1 MLYYNYF
8 WINKCEFTKE
18 GKTIMEKIKK
28 RIANL
33 KVAGKLKV
41 YRMTVLVMTLFLVL
55 VALIST
61 LVIRSNIE
69 KMTEVWSPS
78 LEYLQDLETM
88 TAKYRIKQYQ
98 HLVESDA
105 AIMNSCE
112 EEIQKLESQIQDT
125 GANLDAIINADS
137 DAQKGQDDYEVASAA
152 WEKYRD
158 ASDEILKLSREGKQQ
173 EASKL
178 MTGEV
183 YEDYKSFSK
192 KLTILRDK
200 FQVELDQA
208 KTMANVCTVIIF
220 IVIVAAGLAIA
231 VVTTLIGR
239 IITNSITEPVEQIDA
254 AVASLRKG
262 ELSNVEM
269 LTYESED
276 ELGDTVRNLKEAMG
290 ILADYVSEI
299 SVEVKAIAQGDL
311 TRNGDD
317 ITDFLGDFS
326 ELKTSLLY
334 ILKRFNSTLTE
345 ISNLAEQV
353 SSNSSEVENASKSLA
368 DGATEQAGVIEEL
381 NATIDTVVD
390 MAEDTAKETQNA
402 SARVKASANKANEE
416 KEKMNE
422 LLTEMEH
429 ITEISKEIG
438 NIITDIEDIAS
449 QTNLLSLNASIEA
462 ARAGEAG
469 KGFAVVADQIG
480 KLAADS
486 AQSAVNTRDLIDK
499 TLVEIEKG
507 NTITR
512 TTADAFNQIIADMQ
526 SFAELAE
533 NTMEKANSQAESLE
547 QIGQGIEQLSG
558 VVQDNAASSEENTAI
573 SINLA
578 EGAAKMHDRV
588 NIFKLF

>member
-1 MLYYNYF
+1 
-8 WINKCEFTKE
+8 
-18 GKTIMEKIKK
+18 MEKIKK

-33 KVAGKLKV
+33 KVEGKLKV
-41 YRMTVLVMTLFLVL
+41 YQMTVLVMTLFLVL

-61 LVIRSNIE
+61 VVIRSNIE
-69 KMTEVWSPS
+69 KITKVWSPS

-105 AIMNSCE
+105 AVMNSCE
-112 EEIQKLESQIQDT
+112 EEIKKLESQIQDT
-125 GANLDAIINADS
+125 DAKLEAIMSANS
-137 DAQKGQDDYEVASAA
+137 KAQKGQDDYEVANAA
-152 WEKYRD
+152 WEKYRG
-158 ASDEILKLSREGKQQ
+158 ASDEILQLSREGKQQ

-183 YEDYKSFSK
+183 YKDYKSFSK
-192 KLTILRDK
+192 KLTILCDK

-231 VVTTLIGR
+231 VVTTLIGK
-239 IITNSITEPVEQIDA
+239 IITNSITEPVKQIDA

-276 ELGDTVRNLKEAMG
+276 ELGDTIRNLKEAMG

-486 AQSAVNTRDLIDK
+486 AKSAVNTRDLIDK

-512 TTADAFNQIIADMQ
+512 TTAESFNQIIADME

-558 VVQDNAASSEENTAI
+558 VVQGNAASSEENTAI

>member
-1 MLYYNYF
+1 
-8 WINKCEFTKE
+8 
-18 GKTIMEKIKK
+18 MEKIKK
-28 RIANL
+28 HIANL
-33 KVAGKLKV
+33 KVAGKLKL
-41 YRMTVLVMTLFLVL
+41 YQMTVLVMTFFLVL

-69 KMTEVWSPS
+69 KITEVWSPS

-105 AIMNSCE
+105 AVMNSCE
-112 EEIQKLESQIQDT
+112 EEIKKLESQIQDT
-125 GANLDAIINADS
+125 DAKLEAIMSANS
-137 DAQKGQDDYEVASAA
+137 KAQKGQDDYEVANAA
-152 WEKYRD
+152 WEEYRA

-192 KLTILRDK
+192 KLTILCGK

-276 ELGDTVRNLKEAMG
+276 EFGDTIRNLKEAMG

-353 SSNSSEVENASKSLA
+353 SSNASEVENASKSLA

-416 KEKMNE
+416 KEKMND
-422 LLTEMEH
+422 LLMEMEH

-469 KGFAVVADQIG
+469 RGFAVVADQIG

-486 AQSAVNTRDLIDK
+486 AKSAVNTRDLIDK

-512 TTADAFNQIIADMQ
+512 TTADAFNQIIADME

-558 VVQDNAASSEENTAI
+558 VVQGNAASSEENTAI

>member
-1 MLYYNYF
+1 
-8 WINKCEFTKE
+8 
-18 GKTIMEKIKK
+18 MEKIKK
-28 RIANL
+28 CIANL
-33 KVAGKLKV
+33 KVEGKLKV
-41 YRMTVLVMTLFLVL
+41 YQMTVLVMTLFLVL

-61 LVIRSNIE
+61 VVIRSNIE
-69 KMTEVWSPS
+69 KITKVWSPS

-105 AIMNSCE
+105 AVMNSCE

-125 GANLDAIINADS
+125 DAKLEAIMSANS
-137 DAQKGQDDYEVASAA
+137 KAQKGQDDYEVANAA
-152 WEKYRD
+152 WEKYRG
-158 ASDEILKLSREGKQQ
+158 ASDEILQLSREGKQQ

-231 VVTTLIGR
+231 VVTTMIGK
-239 IITNSITEPVEQIDA
+239 IITNSITEPVKQIDA

-276 ELGDTVRNLKEAMG
+276 ELGDTIRNLKEAMG

-299 SVEVKAIAQGDL
+299 SVEVKAIAQGNL

-469 KGFAVVADQIG
+469 RGFAVVADQIG

-486 AQSAVNTRDLIDK
+486 AKSAVNTRDLIDK

-512 TTADAFNQIIADMQ
+512 TTAESFNQIITDME

-558 VVQDNAASSEENTAI
+558 VVQGNAASSEENTAI

>member
-1 MLYYNYF
+1 
-8 WINKCEFTKE
+8 
-18 GKTIMEKIKK
+18 MEKIKK
-28 RIANL
+28 CIANL
-33 KVAGKLKV
+33 KVEGKLKV
-41 YRMTVLVMTLFLVL
+41 YQMTVLVMTLFLVL

-61 LVIRSNIE
+61 VVIRSNIE
-69 KMTEVWSPS
+69 KITKVWSPS

-105 AIMNSCE
+105 AVMNSCE
-112 EEIQKLESQIQDT
+112 EEIKKLESQIQDT
-125 GANLDAIINADS
+125 DAKLEAIMSANS
-137 DAQKGQDDYEVASAA
+137 KAQKGQDDYEVANAA
-152 WEKYRD
+152 WKKYRG
-158 ASDEILKLSREGKQQ
+158 ASDEILQLSREGKQQ

-192 KLTILRDK
+192 KLTILCGK

-231 VVTTLIGR
+231 VVTTMIGR
-239 IITNSITEPVEQIDA
+239 IITNSITEPVEQIEA

-276 ELGDTVRNLKEAMG
+276 EFGDTIRNLKEAMG

-486 AQSAVNTRDLIDK
+486 AKSAVNTRDLIDK

-512 TTADAFNQIIADMQ
+512 TTADAFNQIITDME

-558 VVQDNAASSEENTAI
+558 VVQGNAASSEENTAI

>member
-1 MLYYNYF
+1 
-8 WINKCEFTKE
+8 
-18 GKTIMEKIKK
+18 MEKIKK

-33 KVAGKLKV
+33 KVEGKLKV
-41 YRMTVLVMTLFLVL
+41 YQMTVLVMTLFLVL

-69 KMTEVWSPS
+69 KITKVWSPS

-105 AIMNSCE
+105 AVMNSCE
-112 EEIQKLESQIQDT
+112 EEIKKLESQIQDT
-125 GANLDAIINADS
+125 DAKLEAIMSANS
-137 DAQKGQDDYEVASAA
+137 KAQKGQDDYEVANAA
-152 WEKYRD
+152 WEKYRG
-158 ASDEILKLSREGKQQ
+158 ASDEILQLSREGKQQ

-231 VVTTLIGR
+231 VVTTMIGR

-276 ELGDTVRNLKEAMG
+276 EFGDTIRNLKEAMG

-299 SVEVKAIAQGDL
+299 SVEVKAIAQGNL

-469 KGFAVVADQIG
+469 KGFAVVADQIA

-486 AQSAVNTRDLIDK
+486 AKSAVNTRDLIDK

-512 TTADAFNQIIADMQ
+512 TTADAFNQIIADME

-558 VVQDNAASSEENTAI
+558 VVQGNAASSEENTAI

>member
-1 MLYYNYF
+1 
-8 WINKCEFTKE
+8 
-18 GKTIMEKIKK
+18 MEKIKK

-33 KVAGKLKV
+33 KVEGKLKV
-41 YRMTVLVMTLFLVL
+41 YQMTVLVMTLFLVL

-61 LVIRSNIE
+61 VVIRSNIE
-69 KMTEVWSPS
+69 KITKVWSPS

-105 AIMNSCE
+105 AVMNSCE
-112 EEIQKLESQIQDT
+112 EEIKKLESQIQDT
-125 GANLDAIINADS
+125 DAKLEAIMSANS
-137 DAQKGQDDYEVASAA
+137 KAQKGQDDYEVANAA
-152 WEKYRD
+152 WEKYRG
-158 ASDEILKLSREGKQQ
+158 ASDEILQLSREGKQQ

-183 YEDYKSFSK
+183 YKDYKSFSK
-192 KLTILRDK
+192 KLTILCDK

-231 VVTTLIGR
+231 VVTTLIGK
-239 IITNSITEPVEQIDA
+239 IITNSITEPVKQIDA

-276 ELGDTVRNLKEAMG
+276 ELGDTIRNLKEAMG

-486 AQSAVNTRDLIDK
+486 AKSAVNTRDLIDK

-512 TTADAFNQIIADMQ
+512 TTADAFNQIITDME

-558 VVQDNAASSEENTAI
+558 VVQGNAASSEENTAI

>member
-1 MLYYNYF
+1 
-8 WINKCEFTKE
+8 
-18 GKTIMEKIKK
+18 MEKIKK
-28 RIANL
+28 HIANL

-61 LVIRSNIE
+61 VVIRSNIE
-69 KMTEVWSPS
+69 KITKVWSPS

-105 AIMNSCE
+105 AVMNSCE
-112 EEIQKLESQIQDT
+112 EEIKKLESQIQDT
-125 GANLDAIINADS
+125 DAKLEAIMSANS
-137 DAQKGQDDYEVASAA
+137 KAQKGRDDYEVANAA
-152 WEKYRD
+152 WEKYRG
-158 ASDEILKLSREGKQQ
+158 ASDEILQLSREGKQQ

-192 KLTILRDK
+192 KLTILCGK

-231 VVTTLIGR
+231 VVTTMIGR

-276 ELGDTVRNLKEAMG
+276 EFGDTIRNLKEAMG

-486 AQSAVNTRDLIDK
+486 AKSAVNTRDLIDK

-512 TTADAFNQIIADMQ
+512 TTADAFNQIITDME

-558 VVQDNAASSEENTAI
+558 VVQGNAASSEENTAI

>member
-1 MLYYNYF
+1 
-8 WINKCEFTKE
+8 
-18 GKTIMEKIKK
+18 MEKIKK
-28 RIANL
+28 CIANL
-33 KVAGKLKV
+33 KVEGKLKV
-41 YRMTVLVMTLFLVL
+41 YQMTVLVMTLFLVL

-61 LVIRSNIE
+61 VVIRSNIE
-69 KMTEVWSPS
+69 KITKVWSPS

-105 AIMNSCE
+105 AVMNSCE
-112 EEIQKLESQIQDT
+112 EEIKKLESQIQDT
-125 GANLDAIINADS
+125 DAKLEAIMSANS
-137 DAQKGQDDYEVASAA
+137 KAQKGQDDYEVANAA
-152 WEKYRD
+152 WEKYRG
-158 ASDEILKLSREGKQQ
+158 ASDEILQLSREGKQQ

-192 KLTILRDK
+192 KLTILCGK

-231 VVTTLIGR
+231 VVTTMIGR

-276 ELGDTVRNLKEAMG
+276 ELGDTIRNLKEAMG

-326 ELKTSLLY
+326 ELKSSLLY

-486 AQSAVNTRDLIDK
+486 AKSAVNTRDLIDK

-512 TTADAFNQIIADMQ
+512 TTADAFNQIITDME

-558 VVQDNAASSEENTAI
+558 VVQGNAASSEENTAI

-578 EGAAKMHDRV
+578 EGAAKMRDRV

>member
-1 MLYYNYF
+1 
-8 WINKCEFTKE
+8 
-18 GKTIMEKIKK
+18 MEKIKK
-28 RIANL
+28 CIANL
-33 KVAGKLKV
+33 KVEGKLKV
-41 YRMTVLVMTLFLVL
+41 YQMTVLVMTLFLVL

-61 LVIRSNIE
+61 VVIRSNIE
-69 KMTEVWSPS
+69 KITKVWSPS

-105 AIMNSCE
+105 AVMNSCE
-112 EEIQKLESQIQDT
+112 EEITKLESQIQDT
-125 GANLDAIINADS
+125 DAKLEAIMSANS
-137 DAQKGQDDYEVASAA
+137 KAQKGQDDYEVANAA
-152 WEKYRD
+152 WEKYRG
-158 ASDEILKLSREGKQQ
+158 ASDEILQLSREGKQQ

-178 MTGEV
+178 MTGEA

-192 KLTILRDK
+192 KLTILCGK

-231 VVTTLIGR
+231 VVTTMIGR
-239 IITNSITEPVEQIDA
+239 IITNSITEPVKQIDA

-276 ELGDTVRNLKEAMG
+276 EFGDTIRNLKEAMG
-290 ILADYVSEI
+290 ILADYVREI

-486 AQSAVNTRDLIDK
+486 AKSAVNTRDLIDK

-512 TTADAFNQIIADMQ
+512 TTADAFNQIITDME

-558 VVQDNAASSEENTAI
+558 VVQGNAASSEENTAI

>member
-1 MLYYNYF
+1 
-8 WINKCEFTKE
+8 
-18 GKTIMEKIKK
+18 MEKIKK

-41 YRMTVLVMTLFLVL
+41 YRITVLVMTLFLVL

-69 KMTEVWSPS
+69 KITEVWSPS

-105 AIMNSCE
+105 AVMNSCE

-125 GANLDAIINADS
+125 SVNLDAIMSADS
-137 DAQKGQDDYEVASAA
+137 DAQKGQDDYKAASAA
-152 WEKYRD
+152 WETYRT

-183 YEDYKSFSK
+183 YEEYKAFAE
-192 KLTILRDK
+192 KLTILRDE
-200 FQVELDQA
+200 FQAELDQA
-208 KTMANVCTVIIF
+208 KTMANVCTIIIF
-220 IVIVAAGLAIA
+220 VVIVAAGLAIA
-231 VVTTLIGR
+231 VVTTLIGK
-239 IITNSITEPVEQIDA
+239 IITNSITEPVEQIEA
-254 AVASLRKG
+254 AVASLRNG

-276 ELGDTVRNLKEAMG
+276 ELGDTIRNLKEAMG

-326 ELKTSLLY
+326 ELKSSLLY

-390 MAEDTAKETQNA
+390 LAANTAKETQSA

-416 KEKMNE
+416 KEKMND
-422 LLTEMEH
+422 LLKEMEH

-469 KGFAVVADQIG
+469 RGFAVVADQIG

-486 AQSAVNTRDLIDK
+486 AKSAVNTRDLIDK

-512 TTADAFNQIIADMQ
+512 TTADAFNQIIADME

-558 VVQDNAASSEENTAI
+558 VVQGNAASSEENTAI

>member
-1 MLYYNYF
+1 
-8 WINKCEFTKE
+8 
-18 GKTIMEKIKK
+18 MEKIKK

-69 KMTEVWSPS
+69 KITEVWSPS

-98 HLVESDA
+98 HLVESDESVMTA
-105 AIMNSCE
+105 CE

-125 GANLDAIINADS
+125 GENLDAIINADS
-137 DAQKGQDDYEVASAA
+137 DAQKGQADYKAASAG
-152 WEKYRD
+152 WEEYRA
-158 ASDEILKLSREGKQQ
+158 ASDEILQLSREGKQQ
-173 EASKL
+173 EAAKL
-178 MTGEV
+178 MIGEV
-183 YEDYKSFSK
+183 YEEYTVFAE
-192 KLTILRDK
+192 KLTSLRDE
-200 FQVELDQA
+200 FQKELDRA

-231 VVTTLIGR
+231 VVTTLIGG
-239 IITNSITEPVEQIDA
+239 IITNSITEPVEQIEA

-276 ELGDTVRNLKEAMG
+276 ELGDTIRNLKEAIG
-290 ILADYVSEI
+290 ILAGYVSEI

-311 TRNGDD
+311 TKNGDD

-326 ELKTSLLY
+326 ELKESLLY

-345 ISNLAEQV
+345 ISDLAEQV
-353 SSNSSEVENASKSLA
+353 SSNASQVENASKSLA

-381 NATIDTVVD
+381 NATIDTVVNL
-390 MAEDTAKETQNA
+390 AADTAKETQSA

-416 KEKMNE
+416 KEKMND
-422 LLTEMEH
+422 LLMEMEH

-486 AQSAVNTRDLIDK
+486 AKSAVNTRDLIDK

-512 TTADAFNQIIADMQ
+512 TTADAFNQIIADME

-547 QIGQGIEQLSG
+547 QIGQGIEQLSS
-558 VVQDNAASSEENTAI
+558 VVQDNAASSEENSAI

-578 EGAAKMHDRV
+578 EGATKMHDRV

>member
-1 MLYYNYF
+1 
-8 WINKCEFTKE
+8 
-18 GKTIMEKIKK
+18 MEKIKK
-28 RIANL
+28 RVTNL

-41 YRMTVLVMTLFLVL
+41 YRMTVLVMTLFFVL

-61 LVIRSNIE
+61 VVIRSNIE
-69 KMTEVWSPS
+69 KITKVWSPS

-105 AIMNSCE
+105 AVMNSCE
-112 EEIQKLESQIQDT
+112 EEIKKLESQIQDT
-125 GANLDAIINADS
+125 DAKLEAIMSANS
-137 DAQKGQDDYEVASAA
+137 KAQKGRDDYDAANAA
-152 WEKYRD
+152 WEKYRG
-158 ASDEILKLSREGKQQ
+158 ASDEILQLSREGKQQ

-192 KLTILRDK
+192 KLTILCGK

-231 VVTTLIGR
+231 VVTTMIGR

-276 ELGDTVRNLKEAMG
+276 EFGDTIRNLKEAMG

-486 AQSAVNTRDLIDK
+486 AKSAVNTRDLIDK

-512 TTADAFNQIIADMQ
+512 TTADAFNQIITDME

-558 VVQDNAASSEENTAI
+558 VVQGNAASSEENTAI

>member
-1 MLYYNYF
+1 
-8 WINKCEFTKE
+8 
-18 GKTIMEKIKK
+18 MEKIKK

-69 KMTEVWSPS
+69 KITEVWSPS

-125 GANLDAIINADS
+125 GANLDAIMSADS

-152 WEKYRD
+152 WEKYRA
-158 ASDEILKLSREGKQQ
+158 ASDEILQLSRADKQQ
-173 EASKL
+173 EAAKL
-178 MTGEV
+178 MIGEV
-183 YEDYKSFSK
+183 YDEYKSFSE
-192 KLTILRDK
+192 KLTSLRDEFK
-200 FQVELDQA
+200 VELDRA
-208 KTMANVCTVIIF
+208 KTMANVCTIIIF
-220 IVIVAAGLAIA
+220 VVIVAAGLAIA

-239 IITNSITEPVEQIDA
+239 IITNSITEPVEQIQA
-254 AVASLRKG
+254 AVSSLRKG

-276 ELGDTVRNLKEAMG
+276 ELGDTIRNLKEAMG

-353 SSNSSEVENASKSLA
+353 SSNSSEVEKASKSLA

-390 MAEDTAKETQNA
+390 LAADTAKVTQNA

-416 KEKMNE
+416 KEKMND
-422 LLTEMEH
+422 LLKEMEH

-469 KGFAVVADQIG
+469 RGFAVVADQIG

-486 AQSAVNTRDLIDK
+486 AKSAVNTRDLIDK

-507 NTITR
+507 NNITR
-512 TTADAFNQIIADMQ
+512 TTAEAFNQIIADME
-526 SFAELAE
+526 SFAELAQ

-558 VVQDNAASSEENTAI
+558 VVQGNAASSEENTAI

-578 EGAAKMHDRV
+578 DGAAKMHDRV

>member
-1 MLYYNYF
+1 
-8 WINKCEFTKE
+8 
-18 GKTIMEKIKK
+18 MEKIKK

-33 KVAGKLKV
+33 KVEGKLKV
-41 YRMTVLVMTLFLVL
+41 YQMTVLVMTLFLVL

-61 LVIRSNIE
+61 VVIRSNIE
-69 KMTEVWSPS
+69 KITKVWSPS

-105 AIMNSCE
+105 AVMNSCE
-112 EEIQKLESQIQDT
+112 EEIKKLESQIQDT
-125 GANLDAIINADS
+125 DAKLEAIMSANS
-137 DAQKGQDDYEVASAA
+137 KAQKGQDDYEVANAA
-152 WEKYRD
+152 WEKYRG
-158 ASDEILKLSREGKQQ
+158 ASDEILQLSREGKQQ

-192 KLTILRDK
+192 KLTILCDK

-231 VVTTLIGR
+231 VVTTLIGK
-239 IITNSITEPVEQIDA
+239 IITNSITEPVKQIDA

-276 ELGDTVRNLKEAMG
+276 EFGDTIRNLKEAMG

-317 ITDFLGDFS
+317 ITEFLGDFS

-486 AQSAVNTRDLIDK
+486 AKSAVNTRDLIDK

-512 TTADAFNQIIADMQ
+512 TTADAFNQIITDME

-558 VVQDNAASSEENTAI
+558 VVQGNAASSEENTAI

>member
-1 MLYYNYF
+1 
-8 WINKCEFTKE
+8 
-18 GKTIMEKIKK
+18 MEKIKK

-61 LVIRSNIE
+61 LVIRLNIE
-69 KMTEVWSPS
+69 KITEVWSPS

-125 GANLDAIINADS
+125 DANLDAIMSADS
-137 DAQKGQDDYEVASAA
+137 DARKGQDHYEVAKAA
-152 WEKYRD
+152 WEEYRA
-158 ASDEILKLSREGKQQ
+158 ASDEILKLSRAGKQQ

-178 MTGEV
+178 MTGKV
-183 YEDYKSFSK
+183 YEEYKALAE
-192 KLTILRDK
+192 KLTILSDE
-200 FQVELDQA
+200 FQAELDRA
-208 KTMANVCTVIIF
+208 KTMANVCIIIIF

-231 VVTTLIGR
+231 VVTTQIGK
-239 IITNSITEPVEQIDA
+239 IITNSITEPVKQIDA

-276 ELGDTVRNLKEAMG
+276 EFGDTIRNLKEAMG

-311 TRNGDD
+311 TRNGND

-326 ELKTSLLY
+326 ELKVSLVY

-353 SSNSSEVENASKSLA
+353 SSNASEVENASRSLA

-381 NATIDTVVD
+381 NATVDTVVD
-390 MAEDTAKETQNA
+390 LAADTAKETQSA

-416 KEKMNE
+416 KEKMND
-422 LLTEMEH
+422 LLMEMGH

-486 AQSAVNTRDLIDK
+486 AKSAVNTRDLIDK

-512 TTADAFNQIIADMQ
+512 TTADAFNQIIADME
-526 SFAELAE
+526 SFAEIAQ
-533 NTMEKANSQAESLE
+533 NTMEKANSQAESLG
-547 QIGQGIEQLSG
+547 QIGQGIEQLSS
-558 VVQDNAASSEENTAI
+558 VVQGNAASSEENTAI

-578 EGAAKMHDRV
+578 EGAAKMRDRV

>member
-1 MLYYNYF
+1 
-8 WINKCEFTKE
+8 
-18 GKTIMEKIKK
+18 MEKIKK

-33 KVAGKLKV
+33 KVEGKLKV
-41 YRMTVLVMTLFLVL
+41 YQMTVLVMTLFLVL

-61 LVIRSNIE
+61 VVIRSNIE
-69 KMTEVWSPS
+69 KITKVWSPS

-105 AIMNSCE
+105 AVMNSCE
-112 EEIQKLESQIQDT
+112 EEITKLESQIQDT
-125 GANLDAIINADS
+125 DAKLEAIMSANS
-137 DAQKGQDDYEVASAA
+137 KAQKGQDDYEVANAA
-152 WEKYRD
+152 WEKYRG
-158 ASDEILKLSREGKQQ
+158 ASDEILQLSREGKQQ

-192 KLTILRDK
+192 KLTILCGK

-231 VVTTLIGR
+231 VVTTMIGR
-239 IITNSITEPVEQIDA
+239 IITNSITEPVKQIDA

-276 ELGDTVRNLKEAMG
+276 EFGDTIRNLKEAMG
-290 ILADYVSEI
+290 ILADYVREI

-449 QTNLLSLNASIEA
+449 QTNLLSLNAS
-462 ARAGEAG
+462 RAGEAG

-486 AQSAVNTRDLIDK
+486 AKSAVNTRDLIDK

-512 TTADAFNQIIADMQ
+512 TTADAFNQIITDME

-558 VVQDNAASSEENTAI
+558 VVQGNAASSEENTAI

>member
-1 MLYYNYF
+1 
-8 WINKCEFTKE
+8 
-18 GKTIMEKIKK
+18 MEKLKK

-33 KVAGKLKV
+33 KVSGKLKV

-55 VALIST
+55 VALSST
-61 LVIRSNIE
+61 VVIRSNIE
-69 KMTEVWSPS
+69 KITEVWSPA
-78 LEYLQDLETM
+78 LEYLQELETM

-105 AIMNSCE
+105 AAMNSCE

-125 GANLDAIINADS
+125 SANLDAIMSADS
-137 DAQKGQDDYEVASAA
+137 DAQKGQDDYEVAKAA
-152 WEKYRD
+152 WEEYRA
-158 ASDEILKLSREGKQQ
+158 ASDKILKLSRADKQQ
-173 EASKL
+173 EAAKL

-183 YEDYKSFSK
+183 YEEYKSFTET
-192 KLTILRDK
+192 LTSLRDE
-200 FQVELDQA
+200 FQVELDRA
-208 KTMANVCTVIIF
+208 KTTANVCTIIIF
-220 IVIVAAGLAIA
+220 VVIVAAGLAIA
-231 VVTTLIGR
+231 VVTTLIGK
-239 IITNSITEPVEQIDA
+239 IITKSITEPVEQIEA

-276 ELGDTVRNLKEAMG
+276 EFGDTIRNLKEAMG

-311 TRNGDD
+311 TRNGED

-326 ELKTSLLY
+326 ELKASLLY
-334 ILKRFNSTLTE
+334 ILKHFNSTLTE

-353 SSNSSEVENASKSLA
+353 SSNASEVKNASKSLS

-381 NATIDTVVD
+381 NATIDNVVD
-390 MAEDTAKETQNA
+390 LAEDTAKETQSA

-469 KGFAVVADQIG
+469 RGFAVVADQIG

-486 AQSAVNTRDLIDK
+486 AKSAVNTRDLIDK
-499 TLVEIEKG
+499 TLEEIEKG

-512 TTADAFNQIIADMQ
+512 TTADAFNQIIADME
-526 SFAELAE
+526 SFAEIAQ

-547 QIGQGIEQLSG
+547 QIGQGIEQLSS
-558 VVQDNAASSEENTAI
+558 VVQGNAASSEENTAI
-573 SINLA
+573 SVNLA

>member
-1 MLYYNYF
+1 
-8 WINKCEFTKE
+8 
-18 GKTIMEKIKK
+18 MEKIKK
-28 RIANL
+28 CIANL
-33 KVAGKLKV
+33 KVEGKLKV
-41 YRMTVLVMTLFLVL
+41 YQMTVLVMTLFLVL

-69 KMTEVWSPS
+69 KITKVWSPS

-105 AIMNSCE
+105 AVMNSCE
-112 EEIQKLESQIQDT
+112 EEIKKLESQIQDT
-125 GANLDAIINADS
+125 DAKLEAIMSANS
-137 DAQKGQDDYEVASAA
+137 KAQKGQDDYEVANAA
-152 WEKYRD
+152 WKKYRG
-158 ASDEILKLSREGKQQ
+158 ASDEILQLSREGKQQ

-208 KTMANVCTVIIF
+208 KTMANVCIVIIF

-231 VVTTLIGR
+231 VVTTMIGK
-239 IITNSITEPVEQIDA
+239 IITNSITEPVKQIDA

-276 ELGDTVRNLKEAMG
+276 EFGDTIRNLKEAMG

-416 KEKMNE
+416 KEKMND
-422 LLTEMEH
+422 LLKEMEH

-486 AQSAVNTRDLIDK
+486 AKSAVNTRDLIDK

-512 TTADAFNQIIADMQ
+512 TTADAFNQIIADME

-558 VVQDNAASSEENTAI
+558 VVQGNAASSEENTAI

>member
-1 MLYYNYF
+1 
-8 WINKCEFTKE
+8 
-18 GKTIMEKIKK
+18 MEKIKK
-28 RIANL
+28 CIANL
-33 KVAGKLKV
+33 KVEGKLKV
-41 YRMTVLVMTLFLVL
+41 YQMTVLVMTLFLVL

-61 LVIRSNIE
+61 VVIRSNIE
-69 KMTEVWSPS
+69 KITKVWSPS

-105 AIMNSCE
+105 AVMNSCE
-112 EEIQKLESQIQDT
+112 EEITKLESQIQDT
-125 GANLDAIINADS
+125 DAKLEAIMSANS
-137 DAQKGQDDYEVASAA
+137 KAQKGQDDYEVANAA
-152 WEKYRD
+152 WEKYRG
-158 ASDEILKLSREGKQQ
+158 ASDEILQLSREGKQQ

-231 VVTTLIGR
+231 VVTTLIGK
-239 IITNSITEPVEQIDA
+239 IITNSITEPVEQIEA

-276 ELGDTVRNLKEAMG
+276 ELGDTIRNLKEAMG

-326 ELKTSLLY
+326 ELKVSLLY

-486 AQSAVNTRDLIDK
+486 AKSAVNTRDLIDK

-512 TTADAFNQIIADMQ
+512 TTAESFNQIITDME

-558 VVQDNAASSEENTAI
+558 VVQGNAASSEENTAI

>member
-1 MLYYNYF
+1 
-8 WINKCEFTKE
+8 
-18 GKTIMEKIKK
+18 MEKLKK

-33 KVAGKLKV
+33 KVSGKLKV

-55 VALIST
+55 VALSST

-69 KMTEVWSPS
+69 KITEVWSPA
-78 LEYLQDLETM
+78 LEYLQELETM

-105 AIMNSCE
+105 AAMNSCE

-125 GANLDAIINADS
+125 SANLDAIMSADS
-137 DAQKGQDDYEVASAA
+137 DAQKGQDDYEVAKAA
-152 WEKYRD
+152 WEEYRA
-158 ASDEILKLSREGKQQ
+158 ASDKILKLSRADKQQ
-173 EASKL
+173 EAAKL

-183 YEDYKSFSK
+183 YEEYKSFTET
-192 KLTILRDK
+192 LTSLRDE
-200 FQVELDQA
+200 FQVELDRA
-208 KTMANVCTVIIF
+208 KTTANVCTIIIF
-220 IVIVAAGLAIA
+220 VVIVAAGLAIA
-231 VVTTLIGR
+231 VVTTLIGK
-239 IITNSITEPVEQIDA
+239 IITKSITEPVEQIEA

-276 ELGDTVRNLKEAMG
+276 EFGDTIRNLKEAMG

-326 ELKTSLLY
+326 ELKASLLY
-334 ILKRFNSTLTE
+334 ILKHFNSTLTE

-390 MAEDTAKETQNA
+390 MAEDTAKETQSA

-469 KGFAVVADQIG
+469 RGFAVVADQIG

-486 AQSAVNTRDLIDK
+486 AKSAVNTRDLIDK
-499 TLVEIEKG
+499 TLEEIEKG

-512 TTADAFNQIIADMQ
+512 TTADAFNQIIADME
-526 SFAELAE
+526 SFAEIAQ

-547 QIGQGIEQLSG
+547 QIGQGIEQLSS
-558 VVQDNAASSEENTAI
+558 VVQGNAASSEENTAI
-573 SINLA
+573 SVNLA

>member
-1 MLYYNYF
+1 
-8 WINKCEFTKE
+8 
-18 GKTIMEKIKK
+18 MEKIKK
-28 RIANL
+28 RITNL

-41 YRMTVLVMTLFLVL
+41 YQMTVLVMTLFLVL

-69 KMTEVWSPS
+69 KITEVWSPS

-105 AIMNSCE
+105 AVMNSCE
-112 EEIQKLESQIQDT
+112 EEITKLESQIQDT
-125 GANLDAIINADS
+125 AAKLDAIISADS
-137 DAQKGQDDYEVASAA
+137 KAQKGRDDYDVANAA
-152 WEKYRD
+152 WEKYRA
-158 ASDEILKLSREGKQQ
+158 ASDEILQLSREGKQQ

-183 YEDYKSFSK
+183 YEEYKAFAE
-192 KLTILRDK
+192 KLTTLCEK

-276 ELGDTVRNLKEAMG
+276 EFGDTIRNLKEAMG

-326 ELKTSLLY
+326 ELKVSLLY

-390 MAEDTAKETQNA
+390 LAADTAKETQSA
-402 SARVKASANKANEE
+402 SARVKASADKANEE
-416 KEKMNE
+416 KEKMND
-422 LLTEMEH
+422 LLMEMEH

-486 AQSAVNTRDLIDK
+486 AKSAVNTRDLIDK

-512 TTADAFNQIIADMQ
+512 TTADAFNQIIADME

-558 VVQDNAASSEENTAI
+558 VVQGNAASSEENTAI

>member
-1 MLYYNYF
+1 
-8 WINKCEFTKE
+8 
-18 GKTIMEKIKK
+18 MEKIKK

-33 KVAGKLKV
+33 KVEGKLKV
-41 YRMTVLVMTLFLVL
+41 YQMTVLVMTLFLVL

-69 KMTEVWSPS
+69 KITEVWSPS

-105 AIMNSCE
+105 AVMNSCE
-112 EEIQKLESQIQDT
+112 EEITKLESQIQDT
-125 GANLDAIINADS
+125 DAKLEAIMSANS
-137 DAQKGQDDYEVASAA
+137 KAQKGQDDYEVANAA
-152 WEKYRD
+152 WEKYRG
-158 ASDEILKLSREGKQQ
+158 ASDEILQLSREGKQQ

-192 KLTILRDK
+192 KLTILCGK

-231 VVTTLIGR
+231 VVTTLIGG

-276 ELGDTVRNLKEAMG
+276 EFGDTIRNLKEAMG
-290 ILADYVSEI
+290 ILADYVREI

-486 AQSAVNTRDLIDK
+486 AKSAVNTRDLIDK

-512 TTADAFNQIIADMQ
+512 TTADAFNQIIADME

-558 VVQDNAASSEENTAI
+558 VVQGNAASSEENTAI

>member
-1 MLYYNYF
+1 
-8 WINKCEFTKE
+8 
-18 GKTIMEKIKK
+18 MEKLKK

-33 KVAGKLKV
+33 KVAGKLKL
-41 YRMTVLVMTLFLVL
+41 YRITVLVMTLFLML

-69 KMTEVWSPS
+69 KITEVWSPS

-88 TAKYRIKQYQ
+88 TAQYRIKQYQ
-98 HLVESDA
+98 HLVESDT

-112 EEIQKLESQIQDT
+112 AEIQKLESQIQDT
-125 GANLDAIINADS
+125 SANLDAIIAADS
-137 DAQKGQDDYEVASAA
+137 DAQKGQADYEAASKG
-152 WEKYRD
+152 WKKYRA
-158 ASDEILKLSREGKQQ
+158 ASDEILQLSREGKQQ
-173 EASKL
+173 EAAKL
-178 MTGEV
+178 MIGEV
-183 YEDYKSFSK
+183 YEEYKAFTE
-192 KLTILRDK
+192 KLTILRDE
-200 FQVELDQA
+200 FQVELDRA
-208 KTMANVCTVIIF
+208 KTVANVCTVIIF

-231 VVTTLIGR
+231 VVTTMIGG

-276 ELGDTVRNLKEAMG
+276 ELGDTIRNLKEAMG

-326 ELKTSLLY
+326 ELKASLLY

-353 SSNSSEVENASKSLA
+353 SSNALEVENASKSLA
-368 DGATEQAGVIEEL
+368 DGATEQAAVIEEL

-390 MAEDTAKETQNA
+390 LAEDTAKETQSA

-416 KEKMNE
+416 KEKMND
-422 LLTEMEH
+422 LLTEMKH

-486 AQSAVNTRDLIDK
+486 AKSVVNTRDLIDK

-512 TTADAFNQIIADMQ
+512 TTADAFNQIIADME

-558 VVQDNAASSEENTAI
+558 VVQGNAASSEENTAI

-578 EGAAKMHDRV
+578 EGAAKMQDRV

>member
-1 MLYYNYF
+1 
-8 WINKCEFTKE
+8 
-18 GKTIMEKIKK
+18 MEKIKK

-33 KVAGKLKV
+33 KVEGKLKV
-41 YRMTVLVMTLFLVL
+41 YQMTVLVMTLFLVL

-61 LVIRSNIE
+61 VVIRSNIE
-69 KMTEVWSPS
+69 KITKVWSPS

-105 AIMNSCE
+105 AVMNSCE
-112 EEIQKLESQIQDT
+112 EEIKKLESQIQDT
-125 GANLDAIINADS
+125 DAKLEAIMSANS
-137 DAQKGQDDYEVASAA
+137 KAQKGQDDYEVANAA
-152 WEKYRD
+152 WEKYRG
-158 ASDEILKLSREGKQQ
+158 ASDEILQLSREGKQQ

-192 KLTILRDK
+192 KLTILCGK

-231 VVTTLIGR
+231 VVTTMIGR

-276 ELGDTVRNLKEAMG
+276 EFGDTIRNLKEAMG

-486 AQSAVNTRDLIDK
+486 AKSAVNTRDLIDK

-512 TTADAFNQIIADMQ
+512 TTADAFNQIITDME

-558 VVQDNAASSEENTAI
+558 VVQGNAASSEENTAI

>member
-1 MLYYNYF
+1 
-8 WINKCEFTKE
+8 
-18 GKTIMEKIKK
+18 MEKIKK

-61 LVIRSNIE
+61 VVIRSNIE
-69 KMTEVWSPS
+69 KITKVWSPS

-105 AIMNSCE
+105 AVMNSCE
-112 EEIQKLESQIQDT
+112 EEIKKLESQIQDT
-125 GANLDAIINADS
+125 DAKLEAIMSANS
-137 DAQKGQDDYEVASAA
+137 KAQKGRDDYDAANAA
-152 WEKYRD
+152 WEKYRG
-158 ASDEILKLSREGKQQ
+158 ASDEILQLSREGKQQ

-192 KLTILRDK
+192 KLTILCGK

-231 VVTTLIGR
+231 VVTTMIGR
-239 IITNSITEPVEQIDA
+239 IITHSITEPVEQIDA

-276 ELGDTVRNLKEAMG
+276 EFGDTIRNLKEAMG

-486 AQSAVNTRDLIDK
+486 AKSAVNTRDLIDK

-512 TTADAFNQIIADMQ
+512 TTAESFNQIITDME

-558 VVQDNAASSEENTAI
+558 VVQGNAASSEENTAI

>member
-1 MLYYNYF
+1 
-8 WINKCEFTKE
+8 
-18 GKTIMEKIKK
+18 
-28 RIANL
+28 
-33 KVAGKLKV
+33 
-41 YRMTVLVMTLFLVL
+41 MTVLVMTLFLVL

-61 LVIRSNIE
+61 VVIRSNIE
-69 KMTEVWSPS
+69 KITKVWSPS

-88 TAKYRIKQYQ
+88 TARYRIKQYQ
-98 HLVESDA
+98 HLVSSDEA
-105 AIMNSCE
+105 VMNSCE
-112 EEIQKLESQIQDT
+112 EEIKKLESQIQDT
-125 GANLDAIINADS
+125 DAKLEAIMSANS
-137 DAQKGQDDYEVASAA
+137 KAQKGRDDYDVASTA
-152 WEKYRD
+152 WEKYRG
-158 ASDEILKLSREGKQQ
+158 ASDEILQLSREGKQQ

-183 YEDYKSFSK
+183 YEAYKSFSK

-231 VVTTLIGR
+231 VVTTMIGK

-276 ELGDTVRNLKEAMG
+276 EFGDTIRNLKEAMG

-486 AQSAVNTRDLIDK
+486 AKSAVNTRDLIDK

-512 TTADAFNQIIADMQ
+512 TTADAFNQIITDME

-558 VVQDNAASSEENTAI
+558 VVQGNAASSEENTAI

>member
-1 MLYYNYF
+1 
-8 WINKCEFTKE
+8 
-18 GKTIMEKIKK
+18 MEKIKK
-28 RIANL
+28 CIANL
-33 KVAGKLKV
+33 KVEGKLKV
-41 YRMTVLVMTLFLVL
+41 YQMTVLVMTLFLVL

-61 LVIRSNIE
+61 VVIRSNIE
-69 KMTEVWSPS
+69 KITKVWSPS

-105 AIMNSCE
+105 AVMNSCE
-112 EEIQKLESQIQDT
+112 EEIKKLESQIQDT
-125 GANLDAIINADS
+125 DAKLEAIMSANS
-137 DAQKGQDDYEVASAA
+137 KAQKGRDDYDAANAA
-152 WEKYRD
+152 WEKYRG
-158 ASDEILKLSREGKQQ
+158 ASDEILQLSREGKQQ

-192 KLTILRDK
+192 KLTILCGK

-231 VVTTLIGR
+231 VVTTMIGR

-276 ELGDTVRNLKEAMG
+276 ELGDTIRNLKEAMG

-299 SVEVKAIAQGDL
+299 SVEVKAIAQGNL

-353 SSNSSEVENASKSLA
+353 SSNSSEVEKASKSLA

-390 MAEDTAKETQNA
+390 LAADTAKETQNA

-416 KEKMNE
+416 KEKMND
-422 LLTEMEH
+422 LLKEMEH

-469 KGFAVVADQIG
+469 RGFAVVADQIG

-486 AQSAVNTRDLIDK
+486 AKSAVNTRDLIDK

-512 TTADAFNQIIADMQ
+512 TTADAFNQIIADME

-558 VVQDNAASSEENTAI
+558 VVQGNAASSEENTAI